1 MDATGSVLWISIRI
15 FLGWSKPEINIPDPG
30 SDLAFSTKK
39 NFIQYRTYNLG
50 SSTTE
55 SSHST
60 QSVAVTLKKCQFLPG
75 QLSLGFTI
83 FTA

>member
-1 MDATGSVLWISIRI
+1 MDATGSVLWIRIRI
-15 FLGWSKPEINIPDPG
+15 FLGWSKPEINIPDP
-30 SDLAFSTKK
+30 AFSTKK
-39 NFIQYRTYNLG
+39 NFIQYCTYNLG

-55 SSHST
+55 SNHST
-60 QSVAVTLKKCQFLPG
+60 QSLAVTLKKCQLLPS